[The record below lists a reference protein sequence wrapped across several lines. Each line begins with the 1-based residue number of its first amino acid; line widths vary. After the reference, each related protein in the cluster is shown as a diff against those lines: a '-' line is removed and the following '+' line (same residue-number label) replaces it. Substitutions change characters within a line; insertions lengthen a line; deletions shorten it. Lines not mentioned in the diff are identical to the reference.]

1 MDKRIEEAMK
11 KAAKTLIDMSKEEF
25 DKLLVDKNT
34 ELFGIFRD
42 CAPSISIATP
52 ESDAKLRKKY
62 FNKGLKAKLKNQPRK
77 AECQDQNSLIASWW
91 FEVYY
96 SV

>member
-1 MDKRIEEAMK
+1 MEKRIEKAMEK
-11 KAAKTLIDMSKEEF
+11 VTETLINMDKKEF
-25 DKLLVDKNT
+25 NNRLKDKNS

-42 CAPSISIATP
+42 CAPSITIATP

-62 FNKGLKAKLKNQPRK
+62 FNKGLKAKLKNKPRK
-77 AECQDQNSLIASWW
+77 AKCQDQNSLIASWW
-91 FEVYY
+91 FEGYD